1 MSSITLSEK
10 AFIEEVLDMR
20 SGYVLDFSDSSFGVF
35 FRSHGIDIHG
45 PKYQTQGTSK
55 AKKLR
60 VFMERESDL
69 LVGQVLAEMLDHYE
83 ALCGLGHRE
92 LDPGSIERSREVVSR
107 LSGVAVETGFTDREE
122 FLDKEFEIPN
132 IGKLPVDFSVS
143 EVIQDRL
150 EEAQLCLSARA
161 YLSVIFQCGSVLE
174 GVLLGAAQ
182 RDPRSFNQSHASP
195 KGKDGKVKSFQEW
208 TLREFI
214 NVAHDIKLLKS
225 DVREFSHA
233 LRDFRNYIH
242 PYQQLASGFRPDEHT
257 AKICFQVLKAAL
269 ADVAGDRL

>member
-1 MSSITLSEK
+1 MSSIALSDQ

-35 FRSHGIDIHG
+35 FKRHGIDIHG
-45 PKYQTQGTSK
+45 SQYQTQGTSK

-60 VFMERESDL
+60 AFMEREPDP
-69 LVGQVLAEMLDHYE
+69 LVGQILAEMLDHYE
-83 ALCGLGHRE
+83 ALCELGRRE
-92 LDPGSIERSREVVSR
+92 LASSSLGRSRAVVGR
-107 LSGVAVETGFTDREE
+107 LSGEAVETVFTDKEE
-122 FLDKEFEIPN
+122 FLNEEFEIPN
-132 IGKLPVDFSVS
+132 IDKLPVDFAVS

-150 EEAQLCLSARA
+150 GEAQVCLSAGA
-161 YLSVIFQCGSVLE
+161 HLSVIFQCGSVLE

-182 RDPRSFNQSHASP
+182 KDPKRFNQSRTSP
-195 KGKDGKVKSFQEW
+195 KGKDGKVKLFHEW
-208 TLREFI
+208 TLRELI
-214 NVAHDIKLLKS
+214 DVAHDIRLIKS

-242 PYQQLASGFRPDEHT
+242 PYQQLASDFSPDEHT

-269 ADVAGDRL
+269 ADVAGDR

>member
-35 FRSHGIDIHG
+35 FKRHGIDIHG
-45 PKYQTQGTSK
+45 PQYQTQGTSK

-60 VFMERESDL
+60 AFMEREPDL
-69 LVGQVLAEMLDHYE
+69 LVGQILAEMLDHYE
-83 ALCGLGHRE
+83 ALCELGRRE
-92 LDPGSIERSREVVSR
+92 LASSSLGRSRAVVGR
-107 LSGVAVETGFTDREE
+107 LSGETVGTVFTDKEE
-122 FLDKEFEIPN
+122 FLNEEFEIPN
-132 IGKLPVDFSVS
+132 IGKLPGNFAVS

-150 EEAQLCLSARA
+150 GEAQVCLTAGA
-161 YLSVIFQCGSVLE
+161 HLSVIFQCGSVLE

-182 RDPRSFNQSHASP
+182 QDPKRFNQSRKSP
-195 KGKDGKVKSFQEW
+195 KGKDGKVKLFHEW
-208 TLREFI
+208 TLRELI
-214 NVAHDIKLLKS
+214 DVAHDIRLIKS

-257 AKICFQVLKAAL
+257 AKICLQVLKAAL
-269 ADVAGDRL
+269 ADVAGDR